1 MGVRDEG
8 IRAAPF
14 PSSAPK
20 PSAAQSASFQG
31 ADSQGADSQGANYQ
45 GARPWPGGR
54 PPLHPNTRT
63 ARVEPL
69 RIRIPADSVTPQIM
83 SDLKKFARTAAKD
96 GDIDEEMERT
106 QASLRDAE
114 MSTAAWQQRRK
125 RIKFCTALFHCLLMA
140 KT

>member
-20 PSAAQSASFQG
+20 PSAAQLGS
-31 ADSQGADSQGANYQ
+31 SQGAK
-45 GARPWPGGR
+45 PWPGGR

-69 RIRIPADSVTPQIM
+69 RIRIPMDSVTPQIM
-83 SDLKKFARTAAKD
+83 SDLKKFARTAVKD